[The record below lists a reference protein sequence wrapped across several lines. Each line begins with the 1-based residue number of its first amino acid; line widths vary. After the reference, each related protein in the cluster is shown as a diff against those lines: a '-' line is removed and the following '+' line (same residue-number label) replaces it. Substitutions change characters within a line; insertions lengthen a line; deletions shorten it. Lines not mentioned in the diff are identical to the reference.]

1 MPMDVGGPPL
11 RPPMPLMPPML
22 PPPRAGM
29 GGPFGSVGGGGG
41 QTSLRLTRVQGTSA
55 LNGDPVSIYR
65 IEVLRDGFFDK
76 YLYLPNDSIV
86 LYGLRVWQHREAI
99 PNEIIK
105 MVGGANQQPVT
116 ATQGFSCK
124 HSTMQQ
130 SRVLSAW
137 PWFNPGRQPVSWR
150 LTHSS
155 TQRCFGAGITQ
166 SPTAAVSRRQLRAGA
181 CGI

>member
-1 MPMDVGGPPL
+1 
-11 RPPMPLMPPML
+11 MPLMPPML

-29 GGPFGSVGGGGG
+29 GGPFGGGGAG

-105 MVGGANQQPVT
+105 MVGGASQDPVR
-116 ATQGFSCK
+116 ATQGSSCK
-124 HSTMQQ
+124 HSTVQQ
-130 SRVLSAW
+130 SGALSAW
-137 PWFNPGRQPVSWR
+137 PWFKPGRQPGSWC

-155 TQRCFGAGITQ
+155 TQALFWCRCHPVTHSSG
-166 SPTAAVSRRQLRAGA
+166 SRCQLRAGA
-181 CGI
+181 CGIMPASHF